1 MNINFKAQPEPELTP
16 YGKATYFVCRHTPHP
31 KTVCHIK
38 GLNDAPICAVKD
50 RGINEGHAILPGPAY
65 SQLYKHTG
73 TTGDASV
80 PRNTLP
86 NLPTLKTEQFMRD
99 ELTRKITN
107 TPMLKQKS
115 DLVRKLPGDRA
126 TDRHLSPGQVM
137 RYRPE
142 ITENFNYA
150 PTYLEYEIQ
159 ILEKLR
165 DILQTDSLA
174 EIQNWLSKASIKE
187 KEFVSNFIRSDVTT
201 RDLLNYQQKAE
212 KESEAQ
218 NLNVRSLM
226 KSQKGVQKRILDEDN
241 QPRTSTQGS
250 EPHKDSRAE
259 RSRHNS
265 LSSEKIRIPTSE
277 DVPLEDPST
286 RQSTRQSLPQ
296 SRATLQTSSQLLYRK
311 SRAKRH
317 LTSKE
322 GARI

>member
-126 TDRHLSPGQVM
+126 TDRHLSPG
-137 RYRPE
+137 
-142 ITENFNYA
+142 
-150 PTYLEYEIQ
+150 Q